1 MPSNEPLSDPL
12 LEELLLKLE
21 ESFAGDA
28 DGVAAAHR
36 IARAAVGAL
45 RQVGATS
52 QSISEAAIDA
62 VTPALRQA
70 EQAIAAAANRV
81 QAEG

>member
-12 LEELLLKLE
+12 LEALLLKLQ
-21 ESFAGDA
+21 ESFTGDA

-45 RQVGATS
+45 RQAGATS
-52 QSISEAAIDA
+52 ESISQAAIDA
-62 VTPALRQA
+62 VTPALGQA
-70 EQAIAAAANRV
+70 ERAIAAAADRV